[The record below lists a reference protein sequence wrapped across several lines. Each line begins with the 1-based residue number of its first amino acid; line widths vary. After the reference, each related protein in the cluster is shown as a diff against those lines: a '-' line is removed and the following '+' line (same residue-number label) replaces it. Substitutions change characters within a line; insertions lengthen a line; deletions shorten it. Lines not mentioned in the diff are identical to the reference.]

1 MSFTKILLAALLV
14 LGVVS
19 IDPAVD
25 ETADFKAEL
34 EELLGN
40 ANLSSEP
47 NVSLLAEIKDVTST
61 AVWSSSC
68 DI

>member
-1 MSFTKILLAALLV
+1 MSFTKILLAVFLV

-61 AVWSSSC
+61 TV
-68 DI
+68 